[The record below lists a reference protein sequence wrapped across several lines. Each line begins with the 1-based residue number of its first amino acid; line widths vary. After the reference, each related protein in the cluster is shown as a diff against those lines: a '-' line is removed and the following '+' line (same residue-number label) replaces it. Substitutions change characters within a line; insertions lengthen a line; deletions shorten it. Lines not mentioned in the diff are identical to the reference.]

1 MLHET
6 FHYTSWEDIDRVVA
20 SFGGFLPHSDDLSV
34 LFTPLAIG
42 SVTSPNRIALQPM
55 EGTDGTADGRP
66 GPLTRRR
73 YLRFAHGG
81 AGLIWFEAVASA
93 PEVRASAHQL
103 MITDENVDDF
113 ARLLDEMR
121 ETCLKENGY
130 VPVILMQATNSGR
143 YSKPTGV
150 PAPLIAYNNPAL
162 EDTPIDSSRIL
173 SDDQL
178 KAYEERFS
186 DMARLAQKAGF
197 DGMDIKCCHRYLA
210 CELLSAYT
218 RPGLYGGS
226 FENRTRFLVNAYRA
240 ASAAVTKPGFFLT
253 SRLNAYDGFPY
264 PWGFGVTAESGLTP
278 ALDEAVK
285 LAGILKTE
293 FRIPLLNITIG
304 NPYKNPHVNRPYD
317 RGNYVPDEHPF
328 VGESRMMRGVS
339 EIQRALPDL
348 PVIGS
353 AYSYLRQFSVNLA
366 AGMVGEGHCAMA
378 GFGRMAFA
386 DPNFVQEARRTGCVD
401 KKNVCITCGGCAQ
414 LLRAGTPAGCVVRDR
429 EVYKL

>member
-55 EGTDGTADGRP
+55 EGTDGTADVRP

-178 KAYEERFS
+178 KAY
-186 DMARLAQKAGF
+186 
-197 DGMDIKCCHRYLA
+197 
-210 CELLSAYT
+210 
-218 RPGLYGGS
+218 
-226 FENRTRFLVNAYRA
+226 
-240 ASAAVTKPGFFLT
+240 
-253 SRLNAYDGFPY
+253 
-264 PWGFGVTAESGLTP
+264 
-278 ALDEAVK
+278 
-285 LAGILKTE
+285 
-293 FRIPLLNITIG
+293 
-304 NPYKNPHVNRPYD
+304 
-317 RGNYVPDEHPF
+317 
-328 VGESRMMRGVS
+328 
-339 EIQRALPDL
+339 
-348 PVIGS
+348 
-353 AYSYLRQFSVNLA
+353 
-366 AGMVGEGHCAMA
+366 
-378 GFGRMAFA
+378 
-386 DPNFVQEARRTGCVD
+386 
-401 KKNVCITCGGCAQ
+401 
-414 LLRAGTPAGCVVRDR
+414 
-429 EVYKL
+429 